1 MVLLDSSTMRR
12 DIETLRM
19 KPGDGELP
27 VGASVQLNLFGESAG
42 GVTDLVPANM
52 ATWASSNAAVA
63 EVSRQ
68 GRLSPRRPGSVTIT
82 ATSSGRTA
90 RAEFTVV
97 APAPST
103 D

>member
-1 MVLLDSSTMRR
+1 MRR
-12 DIETLRM
+12 DIDTLRI

-27 VGASVQLNLFGESAG
+27 VGASIQLNLFGESAG

-52 ATWASSNAAVA
+52 ATWVSSNPALA

-82 ATSSGRTA
+82 ATAGGKTA

-97 APAPST
+97 DGTPPAA
-103 D
+103 